1 VRADHPF
8 VVAATILAAALFVSS
23 WVIVL
28 DGVDPQREIVDTPIY
43 QFYGDS
49 IVLHDQMPYR
59 DFALEYPPAAL
70 PAFVVPRLILPE
82 DSPDGYK
89 RAFRWLMC
97 VCGAAIVLLTVV
109 ALLALGAGPA
119 RFAGVLAFASLWPL
133 ALGPVEL
140 TRFDLWPSA
149 LALGAVAAFLAGRE
163 RLGAGVLA
171 AAVAAKLYPAVLVP
185 LAAVWVWRRGGARAL
200 VWCGGIFAG
209 VLLTIFLPFF
219 VVSPGGV
226 AESIGRQ
233 LSRPLQIESLGAA
246 VLVELHNLAGIGLGI
261 ESTHGSQ
268 NVAGTLGDA
277 IAGATTAV
285 QVGALVAVWIG
296 FARGPVNAER
306 LVRYSA
312 LALVVFVAFGKVLS
326 PQFMIWLVP
335 FVPLVAGRRG
345 LGAAGLLA
353 MALFLTQRWFPNR
366 YWDYVLH
373 FDEGLTWTVI
383 GRDLALVA
391 LAGMLAVPTRRVRVP
406 ARTTER
412 ARPPDRTRPALPRS

>member
-1 VRADHPF
+1 VRADDPF
-8 VVAATILAAALFVSS
+8 VVAAATLAAALFISA

-28 DGVDPQREIVDTPIY
+28 DGVDPQREIVDTPVY

-49 IVLHDQMPYR
+49 VVVHGQVPYR
-59 DFALEYPPAAL
+59 DFALEYPPGAL
-70 PAFVVPRLILPE
+70 PAFLVPKLIEPE

-89 RAFRWLMC
+89 RAFGWTMAF
-97 VCGAAIVLLTVV
+97 CGSAIVLLTVA
-109 ALLALGAGPA
+109 ALLALEARPA

-149 LALGAVAAFLAGRE
+149 LALGALASFLAGRD
-163 RLGAGVLA
+163 RLGAGVLG
-171 AAVAAKLYPAVLVP
+171 AAVAAKLYPAVLLP
-185 LAAVWVWRRGGARAL
+185 LAAVWVWRRGGRRAL
-200 VWCGGIFAG
+200 AVCGGIFAA
-209 VLLTIFLPFF
+209 VLLAVFLPFF

-226 AESIGRQ
+226 ADSLGRQ

-246 VLVELHNLAGIGLGI
+246 VLVQLHNAFGLDVGI
-261 ESTHGSQ
+261 ESSHGSQ
-268 NVAGTLGDA
+268 NVAGSLGTGV
-277 IAGATTAV
+277 AGVTTGLQLA
-285 QVGALVAVWIG
+285 ALVAVWIAFG
-296 FARGPVNAER
+296 RGPANAER

-345 LGAAGLLA
+345 LAASALLA
-353 MALFLTQRWFPNR
+353 LALFLTRHWFPNH

-373 FDEGLTWTVI
+373 FDGELTWTVL
-383 GRDLALVA
+383 GRDFALVA
-391 LAGMLAVPTRRVRVP
+391 LAGVLAAPTGWARAP
-406 ARTTER
+406 ARTSAPVR
-412 ARPPDRTRPALPRS
+412 PDRTRPALPRS